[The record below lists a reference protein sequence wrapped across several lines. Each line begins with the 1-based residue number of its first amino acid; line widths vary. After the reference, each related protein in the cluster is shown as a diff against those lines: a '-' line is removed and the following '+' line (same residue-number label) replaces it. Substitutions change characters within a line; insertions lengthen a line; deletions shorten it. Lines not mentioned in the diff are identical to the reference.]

1 MVKNKIYQKL
11 YGGFQKTYP
20 QESNQTAQLRTER
33 LCDYATSGQLGEGGG
48 GVAWTLT
55 STKGVIKSWLGGQGC

>member
-33 LCDYATSGQLGEGGG
+33 LCDYATSGQLGEGGE
-48 GVAWTLT
+48 VA
-55 STKGVIKSWLGGQGC
+55 